1 MIIHIT
7 AVITIYIR
15 MRIIVRCHVYIAA
28 WESIILH
35 FGVVNAVYL
44 QLFDLPIRIIPRI
57 QVEDV

>member
-15 MRIIVRCHVYIAA
+15 KRIIVRCHVYIAA

-44 QLFDLPIRIIPRI
+44 QLLDLPI
-57 QVEDV
+57 